1 MNGRCQAELTVFLF
15 FNHFSDYL
23 EGDNFRRSND
33 FDIHLRSQLLTR
45 MRGETTHGAK
55 AGNMRSEKRVTEI
68 LRELRHK
75 GSISLSE
82 LVKALHTSP
91 ASVRRDLAKL
101 EKKGLVRRT
110 PGGATLVEPLLYE
123 PFRYDSLFQNREQ
136 HRAADKRRIGI
147 AAAELIHENETVG
160 FTAGT
165 TTTHVARSLRNRHN
179 IRVITNAVN
188 IAMELSNCE
197 GLRTFV
203 TGGFVQWAGSFSLV
217 GHAAVNFLS
226 DIYMD
231 KVFVSACGLDPTRGV
246 TVIESEE
253 ALTFRAMIRQA
264 KKIIVVADSS
274 KLGSVTPALV
284 CPISDIHMLITD
296 TGATDKAVALFAE
309 RGIEVR
315 RV

>member
-1 MNGRCQAELTVFLF
+1 
-15 FNHFSDYL
+15 
-23 EGDNFRRSND
+23 
-33 FDIHLRSQLLTR
+33 
-45 MRGETTHGAK
+45 
-55 AGNMRSEKRVTEI
+55 MRSDKRANEI

-75 GSISLSE
+75 GSISLPE
-82 LVKALHTSP
+82 LVKGLHTSP

-110 PGGATLVEPLLYE
+110 PGGAILVEPLLYE

-136 HRAADKRRIGI
+136 HRTAEKRRIGI
-147 AAAELIHENETVG
+147 AAAELIEENETVG

-188 IAMELSNCE
+188 IAMELSNCA

-231 KVFVSACGLDPTRGV
+231 KVFVSVCGIDAARGV

-264 KKIIVVADSS
+264 KKVIVVADSS
-274 KLGSVTPALV
+274 KLGAVTPALV
-284 CPISDIHMLITD
+284 CPISDIQTVITD
-296 TGATDKAVALFAE
+296 TGASDKAVALFTE
-309 RGIEVR
+309 RGVQVM

>member
-1 MNGRCQAELTVFLF
+1 MASPAFRLMYTFPSRTAQPSAQIRRAFRLMVKDSSSIKLRGDKRMN
-15 FNHFSDYL
+15 
-23 EGDNFRRSND
+23 
-33 FDIHLRSQLLTR
+33 
-45 MRGETTHGAK
+45 
-55 AGNMRSEKRVTEI
+55 EI

-75 GSISLSE
+75 GSVTLE
-82 LVKALHTSP
+82 EFVQRLRTSP

-101 EKKGLVRRT
+101 EMKGLVRRT
-110 PGGATLVEPLLYE
+110 PGGAILVEPLLYE
-123 PFRYDSLFQNREQ
+123 PFRYDSLFRNREQ
-136 HRAADKRRIGI
+136 HRAAEKRRIGL
-147 AAAELIHENETVG
+147 AAAELIQENETVG

-179 IRVITNAVN
+179 IRVITNALN

-217 GHAAVNFLS
+217 GHAAVSFLN

-231 KVFVSACGLDPTRGV
+231 KVFVSVCGIDVARGV

-264 KKIIVVADSS
+264 KKVIVVADST
-274 KLGSVTPALV
+274 KLGVVTPALV
-284 CPISDIHMLITD
+284 CPISDIHVLITD
-296 TGATDKAVALFAE
+296 PHASDKTVAGFAE
-309 RGIEVR
+309 RGIEVH

>member
-1 MNGRCQAELTVFLF
+1 MKIRA
-15 FNHFSDYL
+15 D
-23 EGDNFRRSND
+23 RRV
-33 FDIHLRSQLLTR
+33 
-45 MRGETTHGAK
+45 E
-55 AGNMRSEKRVTEI
+55 EI

-75 GSISLSE
+75 GSVSLEE
-82 LVKALHTSP
+82 LVKGLHTSP

-101 EKKGLVRRT
+101 EMRGLVRRT
-110 PGGATLVEPLLYE
+110 PGGATSVEPLLYE
-123 PFRYDSLFQNREQ
+123 PFRYDSLFQQREQ
-136 HRAADKRRIGI
+136 HRAADKRRIGL
-147 AAAELIHENETVG
+147 AAADLIHENETVG

-188 IAMELSNCE
+188 IAMELSNCD

-217 GHAAVNFLS
+217 GHAAINFLT

-231 KVFVSACGLDPTRGV
+231 KVFVSVCGIDAVRGV

-264 KKIIVVADSS
+264 KQAIVVADSS
-274 KLGSVTPALV
+274 KIGAVTPALV

-296 TGATDKAVALFAE
+296 TQASDKAAALFSE

>member
-1 MNGRCQAELTVFLF
+1 MA
-15 FNHFSDYL
+15 
-23 EGDNFRRSND
+23 DNNRID
-33 FDIHLRSQLLTR
+33 
-45 MRGETTHGAK
+45 G
-55 AGNMRSEKRVTEI
+55 I
-68 LRELRHK
+68 LREIRRK
-75 GSISLSE
+75 GNVSLEE
-82 LVKALHTSP
+82 LVKDLHTSP
-91 ASVRRDLAKL
+91 ASIRRDLAKL
-101 EKKGLVRRT
+101 ELKGLIRRT

-147 AAAELIHENETVG
+147 AGAELILENETVG

-188 IAMELSNCE
+188 IAMELSNCA

-203 TGGFVQWAGSFSLV
+203 TGGFIQWAGSFSLV
-217 GHAAVNFLS
+217 GHAAIDFLN

-231 KVFVSACGLDPTRGV
+231 KVFVSVCGIDAVRGV

-253 ALTFRAMIRQA
+253 ALTFRAMIRQS
-264 KKIIVVADSS
+264 KKVIVVTDSS
-274 KLGSVTPALV
+274 KLGAVSPALV
-284 CPISDIHMLITD
+284 CPVSDIHMLITD
-296 TGATDKAVALFAE
+296 TRASDKTVAQFTE
-309 RGIEVR
+309 HGIEVR

>member
-1 MNGRCQAELTVFLF
+1 VITVGDSEPHLPSELPIVDVDSCIRGLSMTSA
-15 FNHFSDYL
+15 NRI
-23 EGDNFRRSND
+23 EG
-33 FDIHLRSQLLTR
+33 
-45 MRGETTHGAK
+45 
-55 AGNMRSEKRVTEI
+55 I
-68 LRELRHK
+68 LRELRRR
-75 GSISLSE
+75 GSVSLE
-82 LVKALHTSP
+82 DLVKDLHTSP

-101 EKKGLVRRT
+101 ELKGLIRRM

-123 PFRYDSLFQNREQ
+123 PFRYDSVFQNREQ
-136 HRAADKRRIGI
+136 HRAADKRRIGL
-147 AAAELIHENETVG
+147 AAGELIQENETVG

-165 TTTHVARSLRNRHN
+165 TTTHVARTLRNRHN

-188 IAMELSNCE
+188 IAMELSNCA

-217 GHAAVNFLS
+217 GHAADNFLK

-231 KVFVSACGLDPTRGV
+231 KVFVSVCGIDVVRGA

-264 KKIIVVADSS
+264 KKTIAVADSS
-274 KLGSVTPALV
+274 KLGAVTPALV
-284 CPISDIHMLITD
+284 CPVNDIHMLITD
-296 TGATDKAVALFAE
+296 TRASDKAVALFTE
-309 RGIEVR
+309 RGIDVR

>member
-1 MNGRCQAELTVFLF
+1 MK
-15 FNHFSDYL
+15 
-23 EGDNFRRSND
+23 GDKRSN
-33 FDIHLRSQLLTR
+33 
-45 MRGETTHGAK
+45 
-55 AGNMRSEKRVTEI
+55 EI

-75 GSISLSE
+75 GNVSLE
-82 LVKALHTSP
+82 DLVRSLHTSP

-101 EKKGLVRRT
+101 ERRGLIRRT

-136 HRAADKRRIGI
+136 HRVADKRRIGL
-147 AAAELIHENETVG
+147 AAAELIQENETVG

-217 GHAAVNFLS
+217 GHAAIDSLK

-231 KVFVSACGLDPTRGV
+231 RVFVSVCGIDLTRGI
-246 TVIESEE
+246 TVIEPEE
-253 ALTFRAMIRQA
+253 ALTFRTMIQQS
-264 KKIIVVADSS
+264 KQVVVVTDSTKI
-274 KLGSVTPALV
+274 GMVTPSLICAMSNV
-284 CPISDIHMLITD
+284 NVLITD
-296 TGATDKAVALFAE
+296 THASDKAVAPFLE
-309 RGIEVR
+309 RGMDVR

>member
-1 MNGRCQAELTVFLF
+1 VRRCDVGSADLKSEMKPR
-15 FNHFSDYL
+15 
-23 EGDNFRRSND
+23 E
-33 FDIHLRSQLLTR
+33 
-45 MRGETTHGAK
+45 
-55 AGNMRSEKRVTEI
+55 EKRVDAI
-68 LRELRHK
+68 LRELRRK
-75 GSISLSE
+75 GNISLDE
-82 LVKALHTSP
+82 IVKSLRTSP

-101 EKKGLVRRT
+101 EMKGLVRRT

-123 PFRYDSLFQNREQ
+123 PFRYDSVFQNREQ
-136 HRAADKRRIGI
+136 HRVPEKRRIGL
-147 AAAELIHENETVG
+147 AASELIRENETVG

-165 TTTHVARSLRNRHN
+165 TTTYVARSLRNRHN

-188 IAMELSNCE
+188 IAMELSNCA

-217 GHAAVNFLS
+217 GHAAVEFLN

-231 KVFVSACGLDPTRGV
+231 KAFISVCGIDAIRGV

-253 ALTFRAMIRQA
+253 ALTFRAMIHQA
-264 KKIIVVADSS
+264 KKAIVVADSS
-274 KLGSVTPALV
+274 KLGAVTAALV

-296 TGATDKAVALFAE
+296 TRASDKTVAMFTE